1 MKKQNTAGST
11 PDVSLSN
18 VTRLE
23 GRVPLANAV
32 PLGLQ
37 HVLAMFLANIAPMI
51 IVAGACGLSSG
62 ETAKLIQTTLLVAG
76 IATCI
81 QLYPV
86 WRVGSSLPV
95 VMGVSFTFVTIL
107 CFIGANY
114 GYPTVVGAILIG
126 GLFEGTLG
134 LFAKYWRKIVSPI
147 VASCVVT
154 SIGFSLLTVGANY
167 FGGGT
172 GAADFGSAQNWIL
185 GSVTLIVAIL
195 FTVFGKGFWKQLS
208 ILMGLAGGYI
218 TALFMG
224 AVDLSVFSEASTYAV
239 SLPQILPFKPEF
251 NAGAIISVC
260 LIFLVSATE
269 TLGDTTAVAESGLHR
284 PLSDKELSGSIC
296 ADGYC
301 SAVSSLFGCLPV
313 TSFSQNVGLVAMTG
327 VVNRFTILMGALI
340 LILASFFNV
349 IAAVFTTLPNAV
361 LGGCTL
367 LMFGQIVITGMEM
380 IAKCSFNPRNNL
392 ISALSLTI
400 GIGFTLVPELFNVFP
415 VMIQNI
421 FSSNCVAV
429 VFVVAIVLNLIL
441 PKEMKSANPNPEL
454 EGAVE
459 GIEDEI
465 HDLEESRN

>member
-154 SIGFSLLTVGANY
+154 SIGFSLFTVGANY

-172 GAADFGSAQNWIL
+172 GAAALCGGGGQGD
-185 GSVTLIVAIL
+185 AIL
-195 FTVFGKGFWKQLS
+195 
-208 ILMGLAGGYI
+208 IR
-218 TALFMG
+218 
-224 AVDLSVFSEASTYAV
+224 
-239 SLPQILPFKPEF
+239 
-251 NAGAIISVC
+251 
-260 LIFLVSATE
+260 
-269 TLGDTTAVAESGLHR
+269 TLT
-284 PLSDKELSGSIC
+284 
-296 ADGYC
+296 
-301 SAVSSLFGCLPV
+301 
-313 TSFSQNVGLVAMTG
+313 
-327 VVNRFTILMGALI
+327 
-340 LILASFFNV
+340 
-349 IAAVFTTLPNAV
+349 
-361 LGGCTL
+361 
-367 LMFGQIVITGMEM
+367 
-380 IAKCSFNPRNNL
+380 
-392 ISALSLTI
+392 
-400 GIGFTLVPELFNVFP
+400 
-415 VMIQNI
+415 
-421 FSSNCVAV
+421 
-429 VFVVAIVLNLIL
+429 
-441 PKEMKSANPNPEL
+441 
-454 EGAVE
+454 
-459 GIEDEI
+459 
-465 HDLEESRN
+465 